1 MDNKKLML
9 SHFEDAGKDLMSAN
23 CAISY
28 RGRCKLEDAISF
40 FGKNLD
46 YSNAR
51 EYNRK
56 EYETFNP
63 IIKLAN
69 NKL

>member
-1 MDNKKLML
+1 MDNNKLML

-46 YSNAR
+46 
-51 EYNRK
+51 
-56 EYETFNP
+56 
-63 IIKLAN
+63 
-69 NKL
+69 